1 MDMEKKQFVANL
13 CLTSVYNMLPGG
25 GVNYQNGSLNS
36 NNTFFRRGIRAG

>member
-25 GVNYQNGSLNS
+25 GQFRHRNS
-36 NNTFFRRGIRAG
+36 KIVTFFRCVIRTG